1 MNDNGRKIDLK
12 GYEDIFASDAATI
25 SGEQVRQ
32 IPLDQLFP
40 FKDHPFKVL
49 DDQSMQDTVDS
60 IKEYGVLV
68 PAIVRPRAEGGY
80 ELVSGHRRK
89 HASELAGLKTMPVI
103 VRNLDDDAATIL
115 MVDSNL
121 QRENIL
127 PSERAFAFKM
137 KMDAIKRQAGR
148 PSSNLGQVVPD
159 YFGKR
164 STDIL
169 GEQFGESGRQV
180 QRYIRLTNLIP
191 GLLDMVDQGTIAV
204 NPAVFISFLKP
215 EEQEM
220 LLKQIDICQAT
231 PSVSQ
236 AQRLKSFSQCGKLS
250 ENVIMAI
257 LSEEKK
263 NMDKV
268 TISGE
273 TINKYFPSN
282 YTPRQK
288 EETIISLLDQ
298 WQKKRERKREYD
310 H

>member
-1 MNDNGRKIDLK
+1 MNDSGKKIELK
-12 GYEDIFASDAATI
+12 GYDDIFASDAATI
-25 SGEQVRQ
+25 SDEQVRQ

-137 KMDAIKRQAGR
+137 KLEAIKHQGNRDNSTCGQ
-148 PSSNLGQVVPD
+148 LGHKLDTQ
-159 YFGKR
+159 KSR
-164 STDIL
+164 DIIA
-169 GEQFGESGRQV
+169 EQTGESGRQV

-191 GLLDMVDQGTIAV
+191 GLLDMVDQGTVAM

>member
-1 MNDNGRKIDLK
+1 MNDSGRKIELK
-12 GYEDIFASDAATI
+12 GYDDIFASDAATI
-25 SGEQVRQ
+25 SDEQVRQ

-137 KMDAIKRQAGR
+137 KLEAIKHQGNRDNSTCGQ
-148 PSSNLGQVVPD
+148 LGHKLDTQ
-159 YFGKR
+159 KSR
-164 STDIL
+164 DIIA
-169 GEQFGESGRQV
+169 EQTGESGRQV

-191 GLLDMVDQGTIAV
+191 GLLDMVDQGTIAMS
-204 NPAVFISFLKP
+204 PAVFISFLKP

-236 AQRLKSFSQCGKLS
+236 AQRLKNFSQCEKLS